1 MAFKLEPKTPWYNPD
16 NMNIPI
22 YRRDI
27 ADGAI
32 GKSNHT
38 GIVVQ
43 QGLNPLVEKAVIAHE
58 TVHQKDPDLDYDR
71 ENFYYKGK
79 TYPRKNLN
87 EFNRNLPWEK
97 KAYKE
102 SDKILKN
109 NFNEVEMK
117 EKFTM
122 NGQHRGNSKPFAAM
136 SKHGLIGPSMDGP
149 SVPPPTK
156 GTWAFA
162 SKNAKIEGID
172 LNALV
177 KNRKEG
183 DNQATIN
190 RLYSTESKPTKKTTI
205 KKKITPVSSLSKV
218 TTKAKKE
225 EKGKSMTW
233 SQKLLQEAK
242 PIKDPTAKRN
252 FLSAR
257 IRSSMTSGTLP
268 SQTTNYD
275 EKASGSMKHEYQ
287 NVYNEMQ
294 RQKAKGA
301 QSTQRTLAMDK
312 LFKKNWSNY
321 DFKGTLEAAKSSNK
335 KVSTKPAKKIET
347 PKSTKEVRVV

>member
-1 MAFKLEPKTPWYNPD
+1 MAFKLEPKPPWYNPD

-27 ADGAI
+27 ADGAV

-43 QGLNPLVEKAVIAHE
+43 QGLNPLLEKAVIAHE

-122 NGQHRGNSKPFAAM
+122 NGEHRGNSKPFAAM
-136 SKHGLIGPSMDGP
+136 SKHGLIGASMDGP

-172 LNALV
+172 INALV

-190 RLYSTESKPTKKTTI
+190 RLYSTASKPKQLSKKPVTSV
-205 KKKITPVSSLSKV
+205 KKI

-225 EKGKSMTW
+225 EKGKTPKGWASNAIRESEGMNA
-233 SQKLLQEAK
+233 QKG
-242 PIKDPTAKRN
+242 I
-252 FLSAR
+252 
-257 IRSSMTSGTLP
+257 
-268 SQTTNYD
+268 NY
-275 EKASGSMKHEYQ
+275 
-287 NVYNEMQ
+287 
-294 RQKAKGA
+294 
-301 QSTQRTLAMDK
+301 LAMK
-312 LFKKNWSNY
+312 
-321 DFKGTLEAAKSSNK
+321 ARSSNK
-335 KVSTKPAKKIET
+335 AGNTTNTDMVINKISELRKNNPDASFDSQEASSFYKSMSKK
-347 PKSTKEVRVV
+347 